1 MPMFPPDF
9 IKRIR
14 TQSNIDADSLV
25 AALREPSPVSVRINT
40 GKWDRK
46 PSSAEPVPWC
56 ETGYYLESRPS
67 FTLDPLFHSGCYYPR
82 EASGMFLEEVFRQV
96 VNPSENLRVLDLSAA
111 PGGKSTQ
118 ISDLIGD
125 SSLLV
130 ANEVIRAR
138 SAVLAETIAKWGK
151 DNTLVT
157 QNDPSAFS
165 RLNGY
170 FDIIVIDAPCSGE
183 GMFRDKTAIGE
194 WSENN
199 ATLCSE
205 RQKRI
210 ISDIWPALKE
220 DGLLIY
226 STCTF
231 NPGEN
236 EENMLWLIKNRQAEC
251 VKLET
256 GIFKKVVQ
264 IDYQGIT
271 GYGFYPDKVRG
282 EGFFLSVVRKKEA
295 QPGVQV
301 RSQRRQE
308 FTPGRTDI
316 EMADRWIGTGKERL
330 LKVGENLFNLP
341 CAVNEYLYLFGN
353 LNVIRP
359 GTLISV
365 SKKSDFLPTHELA
378 LSQKIKKD
386 AFPVYDAD
394 YREALALLRRDN
406 LSLQGL
412 HDGWNLITFNG
423 VNIGFVKNIGKRVNN
438 YFPVEWRIR
447 MTLPEP
453 GKENIIEWQ

>member
-1 MPMFPPDF
+1 MFPVDF

-14 TQSNIDADSLV
+14 EQRFIDADSLL
-25 AALREPSPVSVRINT
+25 AALHEPSPVSVSINT

-46 PSSAEPVPWC
+46 PAGAEPVPWC

-67 FTLDPLFHSGCYYPR
+67 FTLDPLFHAGCYYPR

-96 VNPSENLRVLDLSAA
+96 VTSVENLRVLDLCAA

-118 ISDLIGD
+118 VSDLIGD

-138 SAVLAETIAKWGK
+138 SAVLAETVTRWGRG
-151 DNTLVT
+151 NTLVT

-165 RLNGY
+165 RLEGY
-170 FDIIVIDAPCSGE
+170 FDIILIDAPCSGE
-183 GMFRDKTAIGE
+183 GMFRDKTAVDE
-194 WSENN
+194 WSESN
-199 ATLCSE
+199 AALCAE

-210 ISDIWPALKE
+210 ISDAWPALKE

-236 EENMLWLIKNRQAEC
+236 EENMLWLIKNRQAES
-251 VKLET
+251 VKLDT
-256 GIFKKVVQ
+256 GRFKDIVEL
-264 IDYQGIT
+264 DHHGIK
-271 GYGFYPDKVRG
+271 GYGFYPGSVRG
-282 EGFFLSVVRKKEA
+282 EGFFISVTRKKETQA
-295 QPGVQV
+295 VIRI
-301 RSQRRQE
+301 RSQRRPE
-308 FTPGRTDI
+308 FNPGKDDLENAT
-316 EMADRWIGTGKERL
+316 RWINTEKDRL
-330 LKVGENLFNLP
+330 LKAGENLINLP
-341 CAVNEYLYLFGN
+341 CTVLEYLFLFGY
-353 LNVIRP
+353 LNVVKP

-365 SKKSDFLPTHELA
+365 SKKNDFLPSHELA

-386 AFPVYDAD
+386 AFPVHDAD
-394 YREALALLRRDN
+394 YREALAMLRRDN

-412 HDGWNLITFNG
+412 RDGWNLITFNG
-423 VNIGFVKNIGKRVNN
+423 VNIGFVKNIGSRINN

-447 MTLPEP
+447 MNLPEP

>member
-1 MPMFPPDF
+1 MFPPEF
-9 IKRIR
+9 IKHIR
-14 TQSNIDADSLV
+14 KQSYIDADSLL
-25 AALREPSPVSVRINT
+25 AALSEPSPVSVSINT

-46 PSSAEPVPWC
+46 PVSAEPVPWC

-96 VNPSENLRVLDLSAA
+96 VTQSENLRVLDLSAA

-118 ISDLIGD
+118 ISDLIGNN
-125 SSLLV
+125 SLLI

-138 SAVLAETIAKWGK
+138 SVVLAETITKWGK

-165 RLNGY
+165 RLDGY
-170 FDIIVIDAPCSGE
+170 FDIIVLDAPCSGE
-183 GMFRDKTAIGE
+183 GMFRDKIAVE
-194 WSENN
+194 AWSENIT
-199 ATLCSE
+199 ALCAD

-236 EENMLWLIKNRQAEC
+236 EENMLWLIKNKQAES

-256 GIFKKVVQ
+256 SAFRNIVEIDHNGIN
-264 IDYQGIT
+264 
-271 GYGFYPDKVRG
+271 GYGFYPGKVRG
-282 EGFFLSVVRKKEA
+282 EGFFISVIRKKES
-295 QPGVQV
+295 QTEVQV
-301 RSQRRQE
+301 RSPRRQE
-308 FTPGRTDI
+308 FSPGRNDI
-316 EMADRWIGTGKERL
+316 ENASKWLNTEKERL
-330 LKVGENLFNLP
+330 IKVGEQLFYLP
-341 CAVNEYLYLFGN
+341 CPFHEYLFLFGN
-353 LNVIRP
+353 LNVVKP

-365 SKKSDFLPTHELA
+365 SKQNDFLPSHELA
-378 LSQKIKKD
+378 LSQGLIMD
-386 AFPVYDAD
+386 SFPVYDAD
-394 YREALALLRRDN
+394 AREALSLMRRDN
-406 LSLQGL
+406 LSMQGL
-412 HDGWNLITFNG
+412 HDGWNLITFRG
-423 VNIGFVKNIGKRVNN
+423 VNIGFVKNIGKRINN

-447 MTLPEP
+447 MNLPEP
-453 GKENIIEWQ
+453 GRENIIEWQ